1 MRKDSKKL
9 GELLKQLE
17 EAGYDVKDAKGDLN
31 IENLKKSSNISK
43 ETLDKISNESSA
55 DFAAWVSWTKSF

>member
-17 EAGYDVKDAKGDLN
+17 DAGYDVKDAKGDSN
-31 IENLKKSSNISK
+31 IENLKQSSNISR
-43 ETLDKISNESSA
+43 ETLDKISNETSA
-55 DFAAWVSWTKSF
+55 NFAAWVSWSKSF

>member
-17 EAGYDVKDAKGDLN
+17 DAGYDIKDAKGDSN
-31 IENLKKSSNISK
+31 IENLKQSSNISR
-43 ETLDKISNESSA
+43 ETLDKISNETSA
-55 DFAAWVSWTKSF
+55 NFAAWVSWSKSF